1 MSLGIRNGILLG
13 ALLLSG
19 CATTKQMQVQSALTK
34 AGVPVPMAECMAEP
48 LASDLTTTQLRGLG
62 KVAKA
67 AKQELSAQQALDLLR
82 RDVDPE
88 TVGVVVRAGL
98 GCLLRG

>member
-1 MSLGIRNGILLG
+1 VKSGMILL
-13 ALLLSG
+13 AMLLAG
-19 CATTKQMQVQSALTK
+19 CATTKQLQVQSALLK
-34 AGVPVPMAECMAEP
+34 AGVPQTMAQCMAEP
-48 LASDLTTTQLRGLG
+48 LARDLTTAQLRSLG

-67 AKQELSAQQALDLLR
+67 SGQALGSQQALDLLR

-88 TVGVVVRAGL
+88 MAGVVVRAGL